1 MVMKKFFAVI
11 AAMLLSIPSFAQYSS
26 GGFDLDKENLY
37 YGVRIGMTG
46 ATLSGDI
53 EGLGTK
59 AGLTLAGVIGL
70 HISNSAPVFLESG
83 LYYTERGGKK
93 DKFSISY
100 NNLEIPVLVKYGV
113 KATDDIAILPFI
125 GPVFSYAFSGKYKLT
140 EGGTSIEYG
149 AFDEKKWSGL
159 KRANMGFKLGCGAEY
174 NKLYLELGYQF
185 GVTNFLDSDDY
196 TAHNNALFLNVGV
209 NF

>member
-1 MVMKKFFAVI
+1 MKKFFAVI

-93 DKFSISY
+93 DKFSVSY

-140 EGGTSIEYG
+140 EGGTTVEYG

-174 NKLYLELGYQF
+174 NKLYLEAGYQF
-185 GVTNFLDSDDY
+185 GITDISKGDDGI
-196 TAHNNALFLNVGV
+196 HSNALFVNFGV

>member
-1 MVMKKFFAVI
+1 MKKFFVT
-11 AAMLLSIPSFAQYSS
+11 MLLVLLTAPTFAQIGG
-26 GGFDLDKENLY
+26 GGFSIDEDNVY
-37 YGVRIGMTG
+37 YGIRFGITSASFSGDIDSDSKIGMT
-46 ATLSGDI
+46 
-53 EGLGTK
+53 
-59 AGLTLAGVIGL
+59 LAGIVGL
-70 HISNSAPVFLESG
+70 RVSQSAPLFLESG

-174 NKLYLELGYQF
+174 NNLYLEAGYQF
-185 GVTNFLDSDDY
+185 GITDISKGDDGI
-196 TAHNNALFLNVGV
+196 HSNALFVNFGV

>member
-1 MVMKKFFAVI
+1 MKKFFAVI

-93 DKFSISY
+93 DTFSVSY

-140 EGGTSIEYG
+140 EGGTTVEYG

-174 NKLYLELGYQF
+174 NNLYLEAGYQF
-185 GVTNFLDSDDY
+185 GITDISKADAVSV
-196 TAHNNALFLNVGV
+196 HSNALFVNFGV